1 MDTYEA
7 RAAQKLHA
15 AEVAPKPDGIRP
27 MEAAWIL
34 AFLYLLVAW
43 LETSDVSQQVVEER
57 HQQIVE
63 RGCVAQYGPGERAMK
78 KKPLECVEMVEAPNH
93 ILTLPVVQ

>member
-43 LETSDVSQQVVEER
+43 LETSDVSQQVIAER
-57 HQQIVE
+57 RLE
-63 RGCVAQYGPGERAMK
+63 GCISQYGPGERAMK

-93 ILTLPVVQ
+93 ILTYPVKP